1 MVERAELYATE
12 LYHSILKQILKPIT
26 SKIFFKQGLINFFW
40 YFQITLIRKMTPNND
55 PYKRKFYCVLKM
67 PSMNIVPKII
77 FGETFL
83 NFVIYKLQKE
93 EHNLSSD

>member
-12 LYHSILKQILKPIT
+12 LYHSILKQIL
-26 SKIFFKQGLINFFW
+26 INFFW
-40 YFQITLIRKMTPNND
+40 YFQIKLIRKMAANND

-83 NFVIYKLQKE
+83 NFVIYKL
-93 EHNLSSD
+93 

>member
-12 LYHSILKQILKPIT
+12 LYRSILKQI
-26 SKIFFKQGLINFFW
+26 LINFFW
-40 YFQITLIRKMTPNND
+40 YFQIKLIRKMAANND

-83 NFVIYKLQKE
+83 NFVIYKL
-93 EHNLSSD
+93 

>member
-12 LYHSILKQILKPIT
+12 LYHSILKQIL
-26 SKIFFKQGLINFFW
+26 INFFW
-40 YFQITLIRKMTPNND
+40 YFQIKLIRKMAANND

-83 NFVIYKLQKE
+83 NFVIYKLWKE
-93 EHNLSSD
+93 EDNLSSD